1 MGLKVF
7 RSKIFP
13 KIDELGQCIN
23 MYFFLLVQICTVVHI
38 EHSLL
43 LQLSVEFWP
52 VCHLGMRAI
61 KSVVFT
67 YNSESDWEPGEFSS
81 TNFVVT
87 DKQGRQLVIH
97 E

>member
-13 KIDELGQCIN
+13 KIDEVGQCIN
-23 MYFFLLVQICTVVHI
+23 MYIFLLVHI

-52 VCHLGMRAI
+52 LCHLGMRAI

>member
-1 MGLKVF
+1 
-7 RSKIFP
+7 
-13 KIDELGQCIN
+13 
-23 MYFFLLVQICTVVHI
+23 MYKYVHFLLVQICTIVHI

-43 LQLSVEFWP
+43 LHLSVEFWP

-61 KSVVFT
+61 KRVVFT

>member
-1 MGLKVF
+1 MGLRVF

-13 KIDELGQCIN
+13 KIDELGQCID
-23 MYFFLLVQICTVVHI
+23 MYGF
-38 EHSLL
+38 SL